1 MYKQAAQAYQKTSQV
16 AAVSP
21 RELEANLLMKAAAKL
36 QLIKDE
42 WDESSL
48 AEKDDV
54 LVYNRKLWTILVTS
68 ATSPESELPQDI
80 KNNIASLGIFVF
92 KQTMSIITSD
102 DVNKIGVLINI
113 NRAIAEGLRSQ
124 PAEAKAE

>member
-1 MYKQAAQAYQKTSQV
+1 
-16 AAVSP
+16 
-21 RELEANLLMKAAAKL
+21 MKAAARL

-68 ATSPESELPQDI
+68 ATSVESELPQDI
-80 KNNIASLGIFVF
+80 KNNIASLGVFVF
-92 KQTMSIITSD
+92 KQTMAIITSD
-102 DVNKIGVLINI
+102 DVTKIGVLINI
-113 NRAIAEGLRSQ
+113 NRAIAEGLRSR
-124 PAEAKAE
+124 PE

>member
-21 RELEANLLMKAAAKL
+21 RELEANLLMKAAARL

-42 WDESSL
+42 WEESSL

-54 LVYNRKLWTILVTS
+54 LTYNRKLWTILVTS
-68 ATSPESELPQDI
+68 ATGRESELPQDI

-92 KQTMSIITSD
+92 KQTMSIMTTND
-102 DVNKIGVLINI
+102 GNKIDVLISI

-124 PAEAKAE
+124 PAQAQ

>member
-1 MYKQAAQAYQKTSQV
+1 
-16 AAVSP
+16 
-21 RELEANLLMKAAAKL
+21 MKAAARL

-42 WDESSL
+42 WEESSL

-68 ATSPESELPQDI
+68 ATSSESELPQDI

-92 KQTMSIITSD
+92 KQTMAIMTTD
-102 DVNKIGVLINI
+102 DSNKLEVLINI

-124 PAEAKAE
+124 PATAE

>member
-21 RELEANLLMKAAAKL
+21 RELEANLLMKAAARL

-42 WDESSL
+42 WEESSL

-102 DVNKIGVLINI
+102 DSGKIDVLINI
-113 NRAIAEGLRSQ
+113 NRAIAEGLRSR
-124 PAEAKAE
+124 PADAE

>member
-1 MYKQAAQAYQKTSQV
+1 M
-16 AAVSP
+16 
-21 RELEANLLMKAAAKL
+21 EANLLMKAAAKL

-42 WDESSL
+42 WEESSL

-68 ATSPESELPQDI
+68 ATDKESELPQDI

-102 DVNKIGVLINI
+102 DSNKIDVLISI

-124 PAEAKAE
+124 PTQAE